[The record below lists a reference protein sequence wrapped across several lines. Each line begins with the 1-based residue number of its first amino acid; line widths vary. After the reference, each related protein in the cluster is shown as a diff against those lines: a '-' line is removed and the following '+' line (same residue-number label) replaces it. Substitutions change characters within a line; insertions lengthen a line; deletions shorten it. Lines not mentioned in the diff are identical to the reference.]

1 MGSATTEKY
10 DITWNNF
17 ESRLSR
23 PLAEIWS
30 QGQFL
35 DVTLAADAEDGSIEA
50 LRAHK
55 GRYLYDVHT
64 VFGFLEPPNQD
75 NPLIRIWY

>member
-1 MGSATTEKY
+1 MSTCPSDTTRFISTILDGIVDSAINMGSTTENY

-23 PLAEIWS
+23 SFADIWD
-30 QGQFL
+30 QEQFL
-35 DVTLAADAEDGSIEA
+35 DVTLAVEAEDGSIEA

-55 GRYLYDVHT
+55 V
-64 VFGFLEPPNQD
+64 
-75 NPLIRIWY
+75 